1 MSSADKMRPGLG
13 PPPVVYLVGP
23 EPLGGEHAILVL
35 DRDGGF
41 GASGGV
47 GTADRNSST
56 LFLYDA
62 FASKRND
69 KINQRDDSAR
79 ESKLAQTTERW
90 VRGEQGR
97 IDLDLYNESPVTMKI
112 ARLVLEATVDG
123 VPATKAQWKPKVVS
137 LTVPPTSRPV
147 RITLEATPMVEGE
160 FVLTGCRMTSSEG
173 VSWKA
178 PWSSRP
184 AEPLQHLNEDLRRVP
199 RAAGRDALRALPPL
213 PMAKLGIRRSKNL
226 GAGAADQRTDDA
238 ADDAADDDCEK
249 REDVERGTR
258 APLEMLRG
266 HSAECVL
273 TLSNVG
279 TVDIERASVR
289 VSRRPTTTSKSDNSN
304 PSKALG
310 GRVEVRVVTD
320 LATLMPLAP
329 GADVDI
335 SVAFHMDRCPLALGL
350 EGAGS
355 LNAANTSG
363 GSLAVT
369 VPFDVAVEYT
379 GAQHT
384 IDAGNGAST
393 VMTQT
398 TTALGRRARC
408 PLDVSVMPSIE
419 LDDVSAMI
427 AYGPK
432 RCLLLAGVVNRSS
445 EPLTTACCLVRG
457 EGDQQDERGEEVVIP
472 PGQLRHVALELT
484 SDLSQ
489 TSDSVVVRFGRSSE
503 ALDGTR
509 ALSAEAVRGSL
520 PNEVLAMLGPSDISA
535 SIRLHDASVNGA
547 GDDAAAGGHGSGQS
561 SRDGP
566 RVMRVVLDDRGP
578 MLVPDGGSRAQGH
591 DEQDRD
597 RDRDGSMHVVV
608 ARVGDTLGV
617 TVDLTSAM
625 NAPAVAT
632 FNVHAVPVSLQGVT
646 VAGGGDGGRVGPSA
660 APTSIVP
667 VVEDE
672 WENLDYNPV
681 LSALDLGMAWN
692 GVVQDAV
699 VEVPAKSSVEHSLSL
714 VCWTPGWFKIELSDV
729 RIHETAS
736 EPGSA
741 SVSVVTAA
749 RPTNVRVLPAFL
761 RVVER

>member
-1 MSSADKMRPGLG
+1 
-13 PPPVVYLVGP
+13 
-23 EPLGGEHAILVL
+23 
-35 DRDGGF
+35 
-41 GASGGV
+41 
-47 GTADRNSST
+47 
-56 LFLYDA
+56 
-62 FASKRND
+62 
-69 KINQRDDSAR
+69 
-79 ESKLAQTTERW
+79 
-90 VRGEQGR
+90 
-97 IDLDLYNESPVTMKI
+97 
-112 ARLVLEATVDG
+112 
-123 VPATKAQWKPKVVS
+123 
-137 LTVPPTSRPV
+137 
-147 RITLEATPMVEGE
+147 MVEGE

-178 PWSSRP
+178 PWSTRP

-213 PMAKLGIRRSKNL
+213 PMAKLEIRRSKNL
-226 GAGAADQRTDDA
+226 GADAADQRTDDA
-238 ADDAADDDCEK
+238 ADDAADGDGEK

-266 HSAECVL
+266 HNAECVL

-310 GRVEVRVVTD
+310 GRVEVRVLTD
-320 LATLMPLAP
+320 LDTLMPLAP
-329 GADVDI
+329 GAEVDI
-335 SVAFHMDRCPLALGL
+335 SVAFHMDRCPLALGS

-355 LNAANTSG
+355 LNAANASG

-369 VPFDVAVEYT
+369 VPYDVAVEYT
-379 GAQHT
+379 GAQHSV
-384 IDAGNGAST
+384 DAGNGAST
-393 VMTQT
+393 GMTQT

-509 ALSAEAVRGSL
+509 ALPAEAVRASL
-520 PNEVLAMLGPSDISA
+520 PTEVLAMLRPSDISA
-535 SIRLHDASVNGA
+535 SIRLVDASANGA
-547 GDDAAAGGHGSGQS
+547 GDDAAVGGHGSGQS
-561 SRDGP
+561 SRGGP

-578 MLVPDGGSRAQGH
+578 TLVPDGGSRVQGH
-591 DEQDRD
+591 DERDRD
-597 RDRDGSMHVVV
+597 RDRDRDDSMYVVV

-632 FNVHAVPVSLQGVT
+632 YNVHAVPVSLQGVA

-672 WENLDYNPV
+672 WENLDYDYNPV

-699 VEVPAKSSVEHSLSL
+699 AEVPAKSSVEHRLSL

-729 RIHETAS
+729 RIHETVS

-749 RPTNVRVLPAFL
+749 GPTNVRVLPAFL